1 MKTYTCAHTG
11 IKMTEEELRDQVREN
26 PVCTKNALHDAIA
39 YDEDGDGISTLDV
52 AGVLNIEIEIIG

>member
-11 IKMTEEELRDQVREN
+11 IKMTEGELRDQVREN
-26 PVCTKNALHDAIA
+26 PVCTKNALDDAIA
-39 YDEDGDGISTLDV
+39 YDEAGDGISTLDV